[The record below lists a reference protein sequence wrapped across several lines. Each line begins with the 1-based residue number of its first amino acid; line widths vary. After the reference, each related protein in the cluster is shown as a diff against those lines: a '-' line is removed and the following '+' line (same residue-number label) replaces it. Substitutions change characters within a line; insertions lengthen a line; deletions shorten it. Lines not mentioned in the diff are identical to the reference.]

1 MKTVRYFIVLL
12 LAIGAQPLH
21 AQYVFKALVKD
32 KATGVTIPGVIG
44 ADKHGHGN
52 ASNDSGIVIIHDLP
66 DGRDTFFFTSVGFDT
81 AQLIVTIPNGE
92 AMHTVLFAANE
103 SELEEAVVVSSTRTN
118 DRIENSPTK
127 VEVLGLEEMTE
138 ENTIKPANI
147 VGILGDVSGVQLQQS
162 SPVSGNTN
170 VRIQGLNGQYTQILR
185 DGMPMYE
192 GFSGG
197 FGVLQIPPLDLR
209 QIELIKGSSSTLYG
223 GGAIAGL
230 INLISKRPK
239 EEQEAVFTVNATT
252 LKEQDANA
260 YLAKRNKHFGYTFFA
275 GYTHQN
281 AVDVNGDGLSD
292 VPNLGT
298 FSIHPRLFWYPD
310 DKTTL
315 IVGYSGTFEQ
325 RYGGDMQVLNNHTDS
340 LHQYYEKD
348 NTQRHTGEL
357 ILERTLS
364 KLGKLTVKGSASSFN
379 RDIETNTDVIKGNE
393 LNYYGEVSLFIPNK
407 ASSLVVGVNVTGDN
421 FSKLP
426 GTDSL
431 ALGNFTNSAIGTFA
445 QYSWHIT
452 TNTTLEGGLRSDH
465 TNNYGDFILPRLT
478 FFHRFNDTWATRAGV
493 GLGYKTPNP
502 LEPQIIDYPTQ
513 DIQALPA
520 NIKAEKS
527 TGYNLEGNFKKELGK
542 GTELF
547 INHAFFFTQINN
559 PVVAT
564 QAANGQVFFNN
575 AGSVVNTMGF
585 DTYVKLTIRKIELY
599 VGYTYT
605 DAERKYLAQNQ
616 FMPLTP
622 RNRFAFTAAKAFGKN
637 WRVGL
642 EGSYIGTQYRD
653 GDSNTP
659 AYYLTALMIER
670 KFGKVFTLVV
680 NGENLFDYRQTK
692 YEQIYSGSITDPTFK
707 PLWGPIDGRV
717 INFSLRITPKFG
729 NKKAKDN
736 D

>member
-1 MKTVRYFIVLL
+1 MSITKYIIALLLL
-12 LAIGAQPLH
+12 LAAH
-21 AQYVFKALVKD
+21 TTYAQYTIKAVVKD
-32 KATGVTIPGVIG
+32 KEGVRLPGVIG
-44 ADKHGHGN
+44 ADTHGHGN
-52 ASNDSGIVIIHDLP
+52 ASNDSGIVIITGLP
-66 DGRDTFFFTSVGFDT
+66 EGADTFYFTFVGYDT
-81 AQLIVTIPNGE
+81 TSLAITIPDNGKIHE
-92 AMHTVLFAANE
+92 VTLNANE

-162 SPVSGNTN
+162 SPISGNTN

-185 DGMPMYE
+185 DGMPLYE

-252 LKEQDANA
+252 LKEQDVNA
-260 YLAKRNKHFGYTFFA
+260 YLAKRNTHFGYTFFA
-275 GYTHQN
+275 GYTHQD

-292 VPNLGT
+292 VPNLST
-298 FSIHPRLFWYPD
+298 FTIHPRLFWYPN

-325 RYGGDMQVLNNHTDS
+325 RYGGDMQVLNDHADS

-348 NTQRHTGEL
+348 ITQRHTGEL
-357 ILERTLS
+357 ILERTLP

-379 RDIETNTDVIKGNE
+379 RDIETNTDDIKGNE
-393 LNYYGEVSLFIPNK
+393 VNYYGEVSLFIPQK

-421 FSKLP
+421 FTKLP

-431 ALGNFTNSAIGTFA
+431 ALGNFTNNTIGAFA
-445 QYSWHIT
+445 QYSWHIA
-452 TNTTLEGGLRSDH
+452 TNTTLEGGLRGDH
-465 TNNYGDFILPRLT
+465 TNSYGDFILPRLT
-478 FFHRFNDTWATRAGV
+478 FFHRFNETWATRAGV

-502 LEPQIIDYPTQ
+502 LESQIIDYPTQ

-527 TGYNLEGNFKKELGK
+527 TGYNLEGNFKKDLGN
-542 GTELF
+542 GTDLF
-547 INHAFFFTQINN
+547 VNHAFFFTQIND
-559 PVVAT
+559 PVIAT
-564 QAANGQVFFNN
+564 QAANGQVFFTN

-585 DTYVKLTIRKIELY
+585 DTYVKLTIKKIELY

-605 DAERKYLAQNQ
+605 DAERKYLAPNQ

-622 RNRFAFTAAKAFGKN
+622 RNRFAFTAARAFGKN

-670 KFGKVFTLVV
+670 KLGKVFTLVV

-692 YEQIYSGSITDPTFK
+692 YEQIYTGSITDPTFK
-707 PLWGPIDGRV
+707 PLWGPTEGRV

-729 NKKAKDN
+729 SKKEKDN

>member
-1 MKTVRYFIVLL
+1 MNITKHIIALLLL
-12 LAIGAQPLH
+12 LAAH
-21 AQYVFKALVKD
+21 TTYAQYTIKAVVKD
-32 KATGVTIPGVIG
+32 KETGARLPGVIG

-52 ASNDSGIVIIHDLP
+52 ASNDSGLVIINDLP
-66 DGRDTFFFTSVGFDT
+66 DGVDTFYFTFVGYDT
-81 AQLIVTIPNGE
+81 TSLAITIPDNGKIHE
-92 AMHTVLFAANE
+92 VTLSANE
-103 SELEEAVVVSSTRTN
+103 AELEEAVVVSSTRTN

-185 DGMPMYE
+185 DGMPLYE

-252 LKEQDANA
+252 LKEQDVNA
-260 YLAKRNKHFGYTFFA
+260 YLAKRNAHFGYTFFA
-275 GYTHQN
+275 GYTHQD

-292 VPNLGT
+292 VPNLST
-298 FSIHPRLFWYPD
+298 FTIHPRLFWYPN

-325 RYGGDMQVLNNHTDS
+325 RYGGDMQVLNDHADS

-357 ILERTLS
+357 ILERTLP

-379 RDIETNTDVIKGNE
+379 RDIETNTDDIKGNE
-393 LNYYGEVSLFIPNK
+393 VNYYGEVSLFIPQK

-421 FSKLP
+421 FTKLP

-431 ALGNFTNSAIGTFA
+431 ALGNFTNSTMGAFA

-452 TNTTLEGGLRSDH
+452 TNTTLEGGLRGDH
-465 TNNYGDFILPRLT
+465 TNSYGDFILPRLT
-478 FFHRFNDTWATRAGV
+478 FFHRFNETWATRAGV

-513 DIQALPA
+513 DIQPLPA

-527 TGYNLEGNFKKELGK
+527 TGYNLEGNFKKDLGN
-542 GTELF
+542 GTDLF
-547 INHAFFFTQINN
+547 VNHAFFFTQINN
-559 PVVAT
+559 PVIAT
-564 QAANGQVFFNN
+564 QATNGQVFFTN

-585 DTYVKLTIRKIELY
+585 DTYVKLTIKKIELY

-622 RNRFAFTAAKAFGKN
+622 RNRFAFTAARAFGKN

-670 KFGKVFTLVV
+670 KLGKVFTLVV

-692 YEQIYSGSITDPTFK
+692 YEQIYTGSITDPTFK
-707 PLWGPIDGRV
+707 PLWGPTEGRV

-729 NKKAKDN
+729 SKKEKDN